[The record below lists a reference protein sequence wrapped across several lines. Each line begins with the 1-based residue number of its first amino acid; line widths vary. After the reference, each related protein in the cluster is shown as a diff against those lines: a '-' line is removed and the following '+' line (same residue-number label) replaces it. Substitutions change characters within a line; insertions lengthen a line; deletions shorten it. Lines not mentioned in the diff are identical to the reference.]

1 MHIEENNVS
10 EKEGWKLDS
19 GPEYD
24 CKIDAYANRGI
35 EVEDWGC
42 RLDDFLATV

>member
-1 MHIEENNVS
+1 MHIEENNIS
-10 EKEGWKLDS
+10 EKEGKLGP

-24 CKIDAYANRGI
+24 CKINVHANRGI
-35 EVEDWGC
+35 EVGDWGC